1 MTSSGPAIDEGGDR
15 FASVGVHLMM
25 AAAPGSRL
33 GTEPNLEGRT
43 ATVSTQLPAM
53 GGVAVA
59 GVRRY
64 PHEEPVGKAA
74 GEEGSRP
81 SSSLRSDPPQR
92 KDTENLIAEIFGEE
106 CGAEEC
112 GAESST
118 SHAGGSPGG
127 TRSLGILQ
135 QHSRISQAE
144 EETPPPPPPPPPHGN
159 ARHEIQRRMEELRE
173 ELRDGQSQW
182 EVHEQIGKG
191 GFGVVYKVGGQ
202 CRGGSVRILGDCGSE
217 P

>member
-1 MTSSGPAIDEGGDR
+1 MTSSGPAIDEGRDR

-25 AAAPGSRL
+25 AAAPGSRS
-33 GTEPNLEGRT
+33 GTEPSLEGRT

-53 GGVAVA
+53 GGVEAA

-64 PHEEPVGKAA
+64 PHEEPAGKAA
-74 GEEGSRP
+74 WEEGSRP
-81 SSSLRSDPPQR
+81 SSSLRSDPPAR
-92 KDTENLIAEIFGEE
+92 KDTEGLIAEIFREE

-112 GAESST
+112 GAASSI
-118 SHAGGSPGG
+118 SHVGSSPGG

-135 QHSRISQAE
+135 QHSLISQAE
-144 EETPPPPPPPPPHGN
+144 EEISPPPLPGH
-159 ARHEIQRRMEELRE
+159 ARREVQRRMEELRE

-191 GFGVVYKVGGQ
+191 GFGVVYKVGAW
-202 CRGGSVRILGDCGSE
+202 
-217 P
+217 